1 MSASAALLARDM
13 RHSVEVNPPMGDWHI
28 TKAGSNGN
36 WAIFA
41 LHAFLLL
48 ALVAWTF
55 ITPHRK
61 RVFHYFSVAI
71 LLVASW
77 YYFVLAS
84 DLGHTAVGTHH
95 NRDNALSRQVF
106 YARWV
111 GYTIN
116 FSLVFWALQLLA
128 GVGWGTILFTILC
141 VWTYTVS
148 HLVGALVS
156 TSYKWGF
163 FAFGVFAY
171 LLLAWK
177 VLGVGRSYSNR
188 LYADTTKTFSMLAA
202 WELLLL
208 LIYPIAW
215 GLCEGGNVLSP
226 NREQA
231 FYCVLDTLSQ
241 GIFAVLLVVMT
252 NKYDRDRM
260 GLAFDDYGRH
270 RPGGIRDKLTGD
282 HHNTAAV

>member
-1 MSASAALLARDM
+1 MSAEAALIFARDTK
-13 RHSVEVNPPMGDWHI
+13 HSVEVNPPMGDWHI
-28 TKAGSNGN
+28 TSHGSNAN

-55 ITPHRK
+55 ITPHR
-61 RVFHYFSVAI
+61 RRIFHYFSVAI

-84 DLGHTAVGTHH
+84 DLGHTAIAAQFNKDHGFT
-95 NRDNALSRQVF
+95 RQIF

-116 FSLVFWALQLLA
+116 FTLVFWALQLLA

-141 VWTYTVS
+141 VWVYTVS
-148 HLVGALVS
+148 HLVGALVR

-177 VLGVGRSYSNR
+177 VLGVGRSFSNR

-202 WELLLL
+202 WELFLLL
-208 LIYPIAW
+208 LYPIAW
-215 GLCEGGNVLSP
+215 GLSEGGNVIHPDS
-226 NREQA
+226 EQA
-231 FYCVLDTLSQ
+231 FYCTLYTLSQ
-241 GIFAVLLVVMT
+241 GVFALLLVVMT

-260 GLAFDDYGRH
+260 GVAFADYGRH
-270 RPGGIRDKLTGD
+270 RPGGILEKLTGND
-282 HHNTAAV
+282 HAAAV